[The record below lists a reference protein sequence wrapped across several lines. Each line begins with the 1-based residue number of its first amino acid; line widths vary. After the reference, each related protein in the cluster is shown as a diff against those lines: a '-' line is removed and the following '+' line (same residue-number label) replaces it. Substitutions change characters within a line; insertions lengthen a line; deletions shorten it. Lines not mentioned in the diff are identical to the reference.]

1 MFQHLVV
8 FQEVQFPHFIE
19 FQDPAVKGPVPR
31 RDVYLFTSVPTSVVL
46 TLASVPTSEY
56 VTIKEGGRCSQCMDE
71 IIQVEAVEKRQV
83 NVQYRKALPQI
94 HVCDR
99 DMCTTGGTIKI
110 P

>member
-1 MFQHLVV
+1 MSPGSGVHILRMSALRGEQNSRSGII
-8 FQEVQFPHFIE
+8 FPHFIE

-71 IIQVEAVEKRQV
+71 II
-83 NVQYRKALPQI
+83 
-94 HVCDR
+94 
-99 DMCTTGGTIKI
+99 
-110 P
+110 